1 MFRTT
6 RSFIRCL
13 SALVAGLY
21 ALAMVIYFVLRF
33 TVGDDFWWLS
43 LLNSFA
49 CLLFLPLILL
59 FPLAILLKQRAALFQ
74 LLPFVVLGSV
84 WLGLQYLPKTHTAVS
99 GRMLKIVTFNVWGD
113 NPRLDEVQAWLRE
126 TNADVVMLQEI
137 PERYAE
143 GGLSVLED
151 VYPYQF
157 VQDTDVRSWGNAV
170 LSRLPFIQ
178 TENFDLEGDGTPS
191 HQRIV
196 INAGDQ
202 TMALYNIHLLMP
214 ICDRPHF
221 YLPIDNPVLHVAL
234 HYDDGSRNQQLGRLL
249 TTIETEK
256 FPFVVAGDFNTSSQS
271 VIYNTLADQMQDS
284 FGEAG
289 VGLGGSWPVAVN
301 GELPEF
307 LPALF
312 RVDYIWHS
320 DHFQAVEANI
330 GPKLGSDH
338 LPVTATLGI

>member
-1 MFRTT
+1 MLHTAQSFFRSLLT
-6 RSFIRCL
+6 
-13 SALVAGLY
+13 LVASLY

-33 TVGDDFWWLS
+33 TVGDGFWWLS
-43 LLNSFA
+43 LLNAFA
-49 CLLFLPLILL
+49 CLLFLPLALL
-59 FPLAILLKQRAALFQ
+59 FPLALLLKQRIVLFQ
-74 LLPFVVLGSV
+74 LLPFVVLGAL
-84 WLGLQYLPKTHTAVS
+84 WLGLQYLPKTHTAAS
-99 GRMLKIVTFNVWGD
+99 GSVLNIVTFNVWGD

-126 TNADVVMLQEI
+126 VNADVVMLQEI
-137 PERYAE
+137 PEHYAN

-157 VQDTDVRSWGNAV
+157 VQDTRAWGNAI

-178 TENFDLEGDGTPS
+178 TENFDLEGDGTLS

-196 INAGDQ
+196 INVGDQ

-234 HYDDGSRNQQLGRLL
+234 RYDDGSRNQQIGRLL

-271 VIYNTLADQMQDS
+271 VIYNTLAGQMKDS
-284 FGEAG
+284 FSEAG

-301 GELPEF
+301 GELPDF
-307 LPALF
+307 FPALI

-338 LPVTATLGI
+338 LPVLATLST